1 MKRLLLVA
9 TGAVVLGI
17 GTAEYLTKNFFF
29 RRWVGEVVRRG
40 KLQTLTGPH
49 GIYDTDIERAWQS
62 ELFAAG
68 AEAQDIATTAA
79 TRQRRVALQR
89 LIEQDKLNAA
99 ASGQAI
105 SSASVAREMNL
116 LRAQFPDEKA
126 WNRDLAGAGLT
137 RRALQ
142 RETETNLRDRNWLEA
157 QIAARIR
164 PNDAE
169 CRRYYDEHRSAFQ
182 VPLRLR
188 ASHLFL
194 AAPEGYLAE
203 VIAAKRSLSEQL
215 SKRLAG
221 GGSFAALVTEFS
233 EDDATKKR
241 GGDLGYFASERM
253 QPAVFDAAQK
263 LHPGETSA
271 PIRSRL
277 GFHII
282 QLTERRPAR
291 ALTFE
296 EAQPEIE
303 ALLANQKRAG
313 AVAATVAA
321 LR

>member
-1 MKRLLLVA
+1 M
-9 TGAVVLGI
+9 
-17 GTAEYLTKNFFF
+17 
-29 RRWVGEVVRRG
+29 
-40 KLQTLTGPH
+40 P
-49 GIYDTDIERAWQS
+49 RARKPQN
-62 ELFAAG
+62 
-68 AEAQDIATTAA
+68 IATTAA
-79 TRQRRVALQR
+79 RGKARRPATTDRAGKAKCGGLQAGDQIQRRSR
-89 LIEQDKLNAA
+89 GKL
-99 ASGQAI
+99 
-105 SSASVAREMNL
+105 NL
-116 LRAQFPDEKA
+116 LRAQFPDEKT
-126 WNRDLAGAGLT
+126 WNGALAGAGLT

-142 RETETNLRDRNWLEA
+142 REAETNLRDRNWLEA

-169 CRRYYDEHRSAFQ
+169 VPAVLRRTSFGFSGIIATSRQPSFS
-182 VPLRLR
+182 RR
-188 ASHLFL
+188 ARGVI
-194 AAPEGYLAE
+194 PAE

-221 GGSFAALVTEFS
+221 RGSFSALVAEFS

-241 GGDLGYFASERM
+241 GGDLGYFALSERM
-253 QPAVFDAAQK
+253 LPAVFDAAQK
-263 LHPGETSA
+263 LHRGETSA

-296 EAQPEIE
+296 EARPEIE

-313 AVAATVAA
+313 AVATTVAA